1 MAIVGLT
8 FTLAREGARKN
19 IFLNCIAP
27 NAYTAMTQG
36 IIPDDYKSVGVKD
49 ITPVVQFLAH
59 EKCTRTGKIYECGG
73 GWVSETKFV

>member
-27 NAYTAMTQG
+27 NAYTAMT
-36 IIPDDYKSVGVKD
+36 
-49 ITPVVQFLAH
+49 
-59 EKCTRTGKIYECGG
+59 
-73 GWVSETKFV
+73 